1 MIYDKLDNL
10 ETYAPIS
17 ERLAKGL
24 QLLRTTDFSAM
35 EDGKYEVDGKSL
47 FFMLQSYDSKPVNDR
62 PEAHR
67 KYIDIQYLLK
77 GEEYIGVAPLSEMTE
92 EVSANPDGDIWFYH
106 GPVTNVKI
114 GNGKFAVLFPQDA
127 HAPGIAVELPNLSE
141 KWSSRFCCKELL
153 YGRYQLRVDEC
164 RPCVFH
170 AAFCAAG

>member
-1 MIYDKLDNL
+1 MGAYRTKEERQTPKVYEVNGIKIGFVAYTHSTNS
-10 ETYAPIS
+10 I

-47 FFMLQSYDSKPVNDR
+47 FFMLQSYDSKTVNDR

-106 GPVTNVKI
+106 GPVTNLKI

-127 HAPGIAVELPNLSE
+127 HAPGIAVETPE
-141 KWSSRFCCKELL
+141 PIRKVVVKVLL
-153 YGRYQLRVDEC
+153 
-164 RPCVFH
+164 
-170 AAFCAAG
+170 

>member
-114 GNGKFAVLFPQDA
+114 GPYYLHQGVMANTSGDKSSMNTIRVTRRSWVTRLR
-127 HAPGIAVELPNLSE
+127 LLS
-141 KWSSRFCCKELL
+141 
-153 YGRYQLRVDEC
+153 
-164 RPCVFH
+164 
-170 AAFCAAG
+170 

>member
-24 QLLRTTDFSAM
+24 QLLRTTDFSTM

-127 HAPGIAVELPNLSE
+127 HAPGIAVETPE
-141 KWSSRFCCKELL
+141 PIRKVVVKVLL
-153 YGRYQLRVDEC
+153 
-164 RPCVFH
+164 
-170 AAFCAAG
+170 